1 MQYLGRV
8 IARARGFSAFPVTSA
23 ALRKQALIEV
33 DRRAASGIYIYL
45 ICWLGITV
53 ATGLVFTQ
61 SRLVLGLSLGWLVL
75 AAARFF
81 LHRHFPALVRFNER
95 FARALFLSLLFCGGA
110 YLGLITTFSLYWP
123 PLEPALIPLM
133 LVTSV
138 LCASAT
144 LAMSIDPL
152 IRVGMPTVVLLP
164 FTVAL
169 LLEPSTGNLLLVI
182 LLGVFMT
189 YLYVSSANLHQDYWD
204 ALQAKSLL
212 QEQAAEFERLSLT
225 DPLTQIPNRLYFEQR
240 LADEWSRSFRES
252 ESIAFMLI
260 DIDHFKS
267 VNDTY
272 GHPFGDQCLV
282 SVAAALR
289 HNLYRDVDI
298 LARYGGEEFVVA
310 LPGIESPDA
319 LLVAERLRTAV
330 EDLRLKADGK
340 PVPLTCSIGVATVSP
355 RSAPGHVAA
364 AIDQA
369 DRALYAAK
377 GAGRNRVQMDEL
389 CSSSASAKA
398 ASIGSVPAER

>member
-1 MQYLGRV
+1 MQYLGLLRRV
-8 IARARGFSAFPVTSA
+8 LSGARRVGVFPAPSA
-23 ALRKQALIEV
+23 ALRKQALIEIG
-33 DRRAASGIYIYL
+33 RRATSGIYIYL
-45 ICWLGITV
+45 ACWLGITV
-53 ATGLVFTQ
+53 STGLILTQ

-75 AAARFF
+75 ATARFF
-81 LHRHFPALVRFNER
+81 LHRHFPALVGFNER
-95 FARALFLSLLFCGGA
+95 LARALFLSLLFCGGA

-144 LAMSIDPL
+144 LAMSIDP
-152 IRVGMPTVVLLP
+152 IVRVGMPTVMFLP
-164 FTVAL
+164 FTLAL
-169 LLEPSTGNLLLVI
+169 LLEPGSGNLLLVV
-182 LLGVFMT
+182 LLGVFMI
-189 YLYVSSANLHQDYWD
+189 YLYVSSTNLHQDYWD
-204 ALQAKSLL
+204 AIQAKSLL

-267 VNDTY
+267 INDTY

-282 SVAAALR
+282 SVAAVLR
-289 HNLYRDVDI
+289 SNLYRDVDI

-310 LPGIESPDA
+310 LPGIGPADA

-330 EDLRLKADGK
+330 ADLKLEAEGK

-355 RSAPGHVAA
+355 RFAPGHVAA

-377 GAGRNRVQMDEL
+377 GAGRNRVQMAEDPPVAIRVV
-389 CSSSASAKA
+389 SACAKD
-398 ASIGSVPAER
+398 

>member
-1 MQYLGRV
+1 MQYLGLLRRV
-8 IARARGFSAFPVTSA
+8 LSGARRVGVFPAPSA
-23 ALRKQALIEV
+23 ALRKQALIEIG
-33 DRRAASGIYIYL
+33 RRATSGIYIYL
-45 ICWLGITV
+45 ACWLGITV
-53 ATGLVFTQ
+53 STGLILTQ

-75 AAARFF
+75 ATARFF
-81 LHRHFPALVRFNER
+81 LHRHFPALVGFNER
-95 FARALFLSLLFCGGA
+95 LARALFLSLLFCGGA

-144 LAMSIDPL
+144 LAMSIDP
-152 IRVGMPTVVLLP
+152 IVRVGMPAVMFLP
-164 FTVAL
+164 FTLAL
-169 LLEPSTGNLLLVI
+169 LLEPGSGNLLLVV
-182 LLGVFMT
+182 LLGVFMI
-189 YLYVSSANLHQDYWD
+189 YLYVSSTNLHQDYWD
-204 ALQAKSLL
+204 AIQAKSLL

-267 VNDTY
+267 INDTY

-282 SVAAALR
+282 SVAAVLR
-289 HNLYRDVDI
+289 SNLYRDVDI

-310 LPGIESPDA
+310 LPGIGPADA

-330 EDLRLKADGK
+330 ADLKLEAEGK
-340 PVPLTCSIGVATVSP
+340 PVPLTCSVGVATVSP
-355 RSAPGHVAA
+355 RFAPGHVAA

-377 GAGRNRVQMDEL
+377 GAGRNRVQMAEDPPVATRVV
-389 CSSSASAKA
+389 SACAKD
-398 ASIGSVPAER
+398 

>member
-1 MQYLGRV
+1 MQYLGLLRRV
-8 IARARGFSAFPVTSA
+8 LSGARRVGVFPAPSA
-23 ALRKQALIEV
+23 ALRKQALIEIG
-33 DRRAASGIYIYL
+33 RRATSGIYIYL
-45 ICWLGITV
+45 ACWLGITV
-53 ATGLVFTQ
+53 STGLILTQ

-75 AAARFF
+75 ATARFF
-81 LHRHFPALVRFNER
+81 LHRHFPALVGFNER
-95 FARALFLSLLFCGGA
+95 LARALFLSLLFCGGA

-144 LAMSIDPL
+144 LAMSIDP
-152 IRVGMPTVVLLP
+152 IVRVGMPAVMFLP
-164 FTVAL
+164 FTLAL
-169 LLEPSTGNLLLVI
+169 LLEPGSGNLLLVV
-182 LLGVFMT
+182 LLGVFMI
-189 YLYVSSANLHQDYWD
+189 YLYVSSTNLHQDYWD
-204 ALQAKSLL
+204 AIQAKSLL

-267 VNDTY
+267 INDTY

-282 SVAAALR
+282 SVAAVLR
-289 HNLYRDVDI
+289 SNLYRDVDI

-310 LPGIESPDA
+310 LPGIGPADA

-330 EDLRLKADGK
+330 ADLKLEAEEK

-355 RSAPGHVAA
+355 RFAPGHVAA

-377 GAGRNRVQMDEL
+377 GAGRNRVQMAEDPPVATRVV
-389 CSSSASAKA
+389 SACAKD
-398 ASIGSVPAER
+398 

>member
-1 MQYLGRV
+1 MQYLGLLRRV
-8 IARARGFSAFPVTSA
+8 LSGARRVGVFPAPSA
-23 ALRKQALIEV
+23 ALRKQALIEIG
-33 DRRAASGIYIYL
+33 RRATSGIYIYL
-45 ICWLGITV
+45 ACWLGITV
-53 ATGLVFTQ
+53 STGLILTQ

-75 AAARFF
+75 ATARFF
-81 LHRHFPALVRFNER
+81 LHRHFPALVGFNER
-95 FARALFLSLLFCGGA
+95 LARALFLSLLFCGGA

-144 LAMSIDPL
+144 LAMSIDP
-152 IRVGMPTVVLLP
+152 IVRVGMPTVMFLP
-164 FTVAL
+164 FTLAL
-169 LLEPSTGNLLLVI
+169 LLEPGSGNLLLVV
-182 LLGVFMT
+182 LLGVFMI
-189 YLYVSSANLHQDYWD
+189 YLYVSSTNLHQDYWD
-204 ALQAKSLL
+204 AIQAKSLL

-267 VNDTY
+267 INDTY

-282 SVAAALR
+282 SVAAVLR
-289 HNLYRDVDI
+289 SNLYRDVDI

-310 LPGIESPDA
+310 LPGIGPADA

-330 EDLRLKADGK
+330 ADLKLEAEGE
-340 PVPLTCSIGVATVSP
+340 PVPLTCSVGVATVSP
-355 RSAPGHVAA
+355 RFAPGHVAA

-377 GAGRNRVQMDEL
+377 GAGRNRVQMAEDPPVATRVV
-389 CSSSASAKA
+389 SACAKD
-398 ASIGSVPAER
+398 

>member
-1 MQYLGRV
+1 MQYLGLLRRV
-8 IARARGFSAFPVTSA
+8 LSGARRVGVFPAPSA
-23 ALRKQALIEV
+23 ALRKQALIEIG
-33 DRRAASGIYIYL
+33 RRATSGIYIYL
-45 ICWLGITV
+45 ACWLGITV
-53 ATGLVFTQ
+53 STGLILTQ

-75 AAARFF
+75 ATARFF
-81 LHRHFPALVRFNER
+81 LHRHFPALVGFNER
-95 FARALFLSLLFCGGA
+95 LARALFLSLLFCGGA

-144 LAMSIDPL
+144 LAMSIDP
-152 IRVGMPTVVLLP
+152 IVRVGMPTVMFLP
-164 FTVAL
+164 FTLAL
-169 LLEPSTGNLLLVI
+169 LLEPGSGNLLLVV
-182 LLGVFMT
+182 LLGVFMI
-189 YLYVSSANLHQDYWD
+189 YLYVSSTNLHQDYWD
-204 ALQAKSLL
+204 AIQAKSLFL
-212 QEQAAEFERLSLT
+212 QQAAEFERLSLT

-267 VNDTY
+267 INDTY

-282 SVAAALR
+282 SVAAVLR
-289 HNLYRDVDI
+289 SNLYRDVDI

-310 LPGIESPDA
+310 LPGIGPADA

-330 EDLRLKADGK
+330 ADLKLEAEGK

-355 RSAPGHVAA
+355 RFAPGHVAA

-377 GAGRNRVQMDEL
+377 GAGRNRVQMAEDPPVAIRVV
-389 CSSSASAKA
+389 SACAKD
-398 ASIGSVPAER
+398 